1 MDKRTT
7 RLFEAM
13 RWLMFGER
21 RAGALG
27 RTTAFIGSPTPQG
40 GQRME
45 ISAEG
50 WRDPDGQLLEDKEVI
65 QTLASTEFG
74 LRTVAVVP
82 EVAPFLFQGAVEQV
96 EAAHGQLMEAARQM
110 QDDTADPDHGE
121 EIDEEEG
128 KVGRED
134 QGEDDDN
141 FWFQFILATSALDKS
156 LRYSSA
162 SIMLSLAAAEAQVN
176 AWAES
181 LGGWALQNNGRS
193 EDWLPLVEKLAT
205 LVARKGSSLDKGGR
219 PTSDLATAVRQRN
232 DLVHSKPVEQS
243 LPLGSLVAREPA
255 RWLCVE
261 ARRAA
266 VAVRESLVE
275 VAATLDLEP
284 PHYLIYCP
292 EAADPDDDSKWLG
305 VVMGTG
311 MRDDSVFPKVSER
324 LQGSSGQDQASH

>member
-1 MDKRTT
+1 
-7 RLFEAM
+7 M

-45 ISAEG
+45 LTPEG
-50 WRDPDGQLLEDKEVI
+50 WRGPDGQLLEDKDLVE
-65 QTLASTEFG
+65 TLASAEFG

-82 EVAPFLFQGAVEQV
+82 EVAPFLFQGAIEQV
-96 EAAHGQLMEAARQM
+96 EAAHGQLMDAARQM
-110 QDDTADPDHGE
+110 QDDSADQEPAE
-121 EIDEEEG
+121 ESGDADGRDGAEG
-128 KVGRED
+128 QDG
-134 QGEDDDN
+134 DDDG

-156 LRYSSA
+156 LRFSSA

-176 AWAES
+176 GWAES
-181 LGGWALQNNGRS
+181 LGGWAFQDNGRS
-193 EDWLPLVEKLAT
+193 EDWLPLVDKLAT
-205 LVARKGSSLDKGGR
+205 LVARKGSSLDRGR
-219 PTSDLATAVRQRN
+219 RPISDLAAAARQRN

-266 VAVRESLVE
+266 LAVRESLVE
-275 VAATLDLEP
+275 VATTLGQEP
-284 PHYLIYCP
+284 PDYLIYCP
-292 EAADPDDDSKWLG
+292 EGADPDDDIKWLG

-311 MRDDSVFPKVSER
+311 IRDDSVFPKVSER
-324 LQGSSGQDQASH
+324 LQRASGQDQASD